1 MTDITQ
7 CAFCERMTVQI
18 ICRFCRARMQK
29 NIEASEAVMEDLPYG
44 EVIDYGISNGII
56 LDTDLVFE
64 GVTKEA
70 TNV

>member
-29 NIEASEAVMEDLPYG
+29 NIEASEAVMDDLPYG
-44 EVIDYGISNGII
+44 EVIDYGISNGVI
-56 LDTDLVFE
+56 LDDDLVWE
-64 GVTKEA
+64 PKRYEA
-70 TNV
+70 TK